1 MATKA
6 SVRPNRQKI
15 STTIAPE
22 TLAFLEELVARGD
35 AHNVSDAIDLMVE
48 RLRSA
53 ENRERLE
60 RDTAA
65 YFDRLSPEALAEESE
80 LAAALTRGARG
91 IDFDREP

>member
-6 SVRPNRQKI
+6 PIRPTRPKI
-15 STTIAPE
+15 STTVSPE
-22 TLAFLEELVARGD
+22 TLDYLEGLVAKGE
-35 AHNVSDAIDLMVE
+35 AHNISDAIDLMVE

-60 RDTAA
+60 QDTAA
-65 YFDRLSPEALAEESE
+65 YFDRLSPEAVAEETE
-80 LAAALTRGARG
+80 LGTALSRGARG